1 MPHCNIPSK
10 AQGRCLSKCSGPNRT
25 SGQNDREARLAI
37 LRSTCRRFA
46 TLEQT
51 AICQKT
57 KLSHCK
63 DSPQSNVKPL
73 RANSLPT
80 ASIQTQNFENRFAD
94 YFPRLLHHIC
104 RADSLSLRQWGA
116 QGDNGRDRESSQA
129 SKSPLTPLPRGF
141 CGEALPHEDL
151 SAIPRSNPLNEGTL
165 LTGYGW
171 GSPATRASAEPG
183 E

>member
-63 DSPQSNVKPL
+63 GSP
-73 RANSLPT
+73 
-80 ASIQTQNFENRFAD
+80 
-94 YFPRLLHHIC
+94 H
-104 RADSLSLRQWGA
+104 
-116 QGDNGRDRESSQA
+116 QA
-129 SKSPLTPLPRGF
+129 SSLFAQILLQPPQYKRKTSRTVLPIISPGCCTISVGQTPYPFGNGARRETMAGTEHVRNPPKSPLTPLPRGF

-151 SAIPRSNPLNEGTL
+151 SATPRSNPLKEDTL

-171 GSPATRASAEPG
+171 GILSHTETRQS
-183 E
+183 